1 MNDGIMRATNHLEKS
16 VSIAISHHLVLT
28 ILADDRPGIVERV
41 AQAVTTHDGS
51 WTRSSMTRLGGK
63 FAGLL
68 LVDIDASRKRALVE
82 ALESLDQK
90 PDAIRVLVDESQPN
104 DSVVGPQTPCPRTV
118 EISIVANDRQG
129 IVGEI
134 ARLLAAHAMNLESL
148 DSFCESAPMAAGNI
162 FHAHATIKLPEGMSR
177 TRFTEL
183 LESLSDDLMMEIQ
196 SKD

>member
-1 MNDGIMRATNHLEKS
+1 MRATNHLEKS

-41 AQAVTTHDGS
+41 AQAVTTHGGS

-68 LVDIDASRKRALVE
+68 LVDVDVTRKRALVE
-82 ALESLDQK
+82 ALESLDQQ
-90 PDAIRVLVDESQPN
+90 PDAIRILVDESQPN
-104 DSVVGPQTPCPRTV
+104 DSVLAAQTACPRTV

-148 DSFCESAPMAAGNI
+148 DSFCESAPMAAGSI
-162 FHAHATIKLPEGMSR
+162 FHAHAAIKLPDGMSR